1 MRRSQIIGFGSYLP
15 KKIVTNDDLA
25 KKLNTS
31 DEWIRQRTGI
41 AQRHIAADEELTS
54 DIATNAART
63 ALKDA
68 GLEADAVDL
77 IILATATPDNTF
89 PATATRVQSNLGVRR
104 GAAFDVQA
112 VCAGYVY
119 ALAMADNMI
128 RLSQA
133 QTAVVIG
140 AEVFSRILDWDDRGT
155 CVLFGDG
162 AGACVLRG
170 AEVGGT
176 NADTGILSTHIHSD
190 GDYYDMLYVDGGPS
204 TTGTSGYLRMEG
216 KEVFRHAVQRMS
228 EVVTA
233 ALDHNDLSVD
243 QLDWLIPHQANKR
256 IMDSIAKKLT
266 LPDDKIVVTVDRQ
279 ANTSAATIPLAL
291 TEARTDGR
299 LQPGQLVALTA
310 LGGGFAWGSA
320 LLRL

>member
-1 MRRSQIIGFGSYLP
+1 
-15 KKIVTNDDLA
+15 
-25 KKLNTS
+25 
-31 DEWIRQRTGI
+31 
-41 AQRHIAADEELTS
+41 
-54 DIATNAART
+54 
-63 ALKDA
+63 
-68 GLEADAVDL
+68 
-77 IILATATPDNTF
+77 
-89 PATATRVQSNLGVRR
+89 
-104 GAAFDVQA
+104 
-112 VCAGYVY
+112 
-119 ALAMADNMI
+119 MADNMI

-133 QTAVVIG
+133 ETAVVIG
-140 AEVFSRILDWDDRGT
+140 AEIFSRILDWDDRGT

>member
-31 DEWIRQRTGI
+31 DDWIRQRTGI
-41 AQRHIAADEELTS
+41 EQRHIAADDELTS

-133 QTAVVIG
+133 ETAVVIG

-291 TEARTDGR
+291 AEARTDGR

-320 LLRL
+320 LFRL

>member
-1 MRRSQIIGFGSYLP
+1 M
-15 KKIVTNDDLA
+15 
-25 KKLNTS
+25 
-31 DEWIRQRTGI
+31 
-41 AQRHIAADEELTS
+41 
-54 DIATNAART
+54 
-63 ALKDA
+63 
-68 GLEADAVDL
+68 
-77 IILATATPDNTF
+77 
-89 PATATRVQSNLGVRR
+89 
-104 GAAFDVQA
+104 
-112 VCAGYVY
+112 
-119 ALAMADNMI
+119 
-128 RLSQA
+128 
-133 QTAVVIG
+133 
-140 AEVFSRILDWDDRGT
+140 
-155 CVLFGDG
+155 LFGDG

-176 NADTGILSTHIHSD
+176 NADRGILSTHIHSD

-228 EVVTA
+228 EVVTG

-291 TEARTDGR
+291 AEARTDGR

-320 LLRL
+320 LFRL